1 MEVTRRASL
10 SQEAPTRVNA
20 IVDQDSVE
28 ANEVVQ
34 PREGSLEDLYVR
46 HAPEAVRLA
55 FLLTSDAALAEDI
68 TQEAFIR
75 VAGRFQHLRSPGA
88 FDAYLRRT
96 VVNLCM
102 SHHRRR
108 RVERTYLERERA
120 RPERASEQPDLAS
133 RDELRRAMQSLP
145 MRQRAAVV
153 LRYYIDLPEQQVA
166 ETLGC
171 SVGAARSLVFRAME
185 TLRTTIG
192 SEER

>member
-1 MEVTRRASL
+1 MS
-10 SQEAPTRVNA
+10 A
-20 IVDQDSVE
+20 IVDQDTPE
-28 ANEVVQ
+28 ADKVSGR
-34 PREGSLEDLYVR
+34 REGSLEDLYVR

-55 FLLTSDAALAEDI
+55 FLLTSDGALAEDI
-68 TQEAFIR
+68 TQDAFIR
-75 VAGRFQHLRSPGA
+75 VAGRFRHLRSPGA

-108 RVERTYLERERA
+108 RLERTYLERERT
-120 RPERASEQPDLAS
+120 RPGRAAEQPDLES

-145 MRQRAAVV
+145 MRQRAAVA
-153 LRYYIDLPEQQVA
+153 LRYYADLPEQQVA
-166 ETLGC
+166 EALGC
-171 SVGAARSLVFRAME
+171 SVSAARSLVFRAME